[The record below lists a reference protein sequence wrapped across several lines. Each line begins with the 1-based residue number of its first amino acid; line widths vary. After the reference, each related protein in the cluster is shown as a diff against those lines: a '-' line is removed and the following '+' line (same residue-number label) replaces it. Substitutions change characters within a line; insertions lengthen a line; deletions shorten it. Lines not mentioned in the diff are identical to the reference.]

1 MLRRQK
7 WRYLILDEAHMI
19 KNWRSKRWQTL
30 LNFNARRRLL
40 ITGTPLQNDLMELW
54 SLLHFLMPQVRT
66 PACTVMTPCW
76 LICARLSLA
85 RASRSCG
92 PYALPQAPG
101 GTEQWQAGLSSSAVP
116 GQAPSGPPTR
126 VSRRC
131 PAGVCQPRT
140 IQGLVFQSSDHH
152 GGWGRCHQP
161 SNGGEAAQRAQALP
175 AAAPQS

>member
-66 PACTVMTPCW
+66 GLQRFRRLFGC
-76 LICARLSLA
+76 LSLA
-85 RASRSCG
+85 SRSLARSLACV
-92 PYALPQAPG
+92 L
-101 GTEQWQAGLSSSAVP
+101 
-116 GQAPSGPPTR
+116 
-126 VSRRC
+126 
-131 PAGVCQPRT
+131 
-140 IQGLVFQSSDHH
+140 D
-152 GGWGRCHQP
+152 
-161 SNGGEAAQRAQALP
+161 
-175 AAAPQS
+175 